1 MDFEEW
7 QLEMMSSGRAYVTA
21 AQFMPIEEFA
31 DLLGV
36 SVRKVYRMKKAGLS
50 PPRVRRG
57 HRLGYRRDVVAAW
70 LVANGRSVPAS
81 EP

>member
-36 SVRKVYRMKKAGLS
+36 CVRTVYRIQGRRHG

-57 HRLGYRRDVVAAW
+57 RRLGYRRDVVAAW
-70 LVANGRSVPAS
+70 LVANGRSLPAS
-81 EP
+81 ET